1 MKKTI
6 TIFLSILLGVLALG
20 MFAGCNTY
28 KVPEGQCI
36 VGLSKDF
43 RLYSDAEG
51 KVCEPIDKKI
61 KGIDKDKDI
70 DYYSVSKNVNYTIL
84 VDNYVIESEGFGA
97 GINGSISSAWWQGNV
112 ITGFAKTY
120 SKESGLQDEVFFATN
135 YKQLYGNVTV
145 SFSENCLIKAIVEP
159 YFYVGGVYEILKKG
173 TTLSDGNIDN
183 FIDENGFLAQV
194 DGFYYLLLKD
204 EICAHQDAWKTN
216 FEVTNY
222 SYEYLENGWGKP
234 IQAQF
239 TVKSL
244 TVSDNEE
251 SALYIICRTD
261 SGKYFV
267 YPTIYVDTQ
276 GFTMPIREHE
286 LKLTFEK

>member
-6 TIFLSILLGVLALG
+6 TIFLSALLGMLALG
-20 MFAGCNTY
+20 MFAGCSTY
-28 KVPEGQCI
+28 KAPENHCI
-36 VGLSKDF
+36 VGLSNRF

-61 KGIDKDKDI
+61 KGIEKDI
-70 DYYSVSKNVNYTIL
+70 NTDYYSVSKNVNYTIL
-84 VDNYVIESEGFGA
+84 VDDFVLHGEGYGA

-112 ITGFAKTY
+112 ITGFTKTY
-120 SKESGLQDEVFFATN
+120 SQESGLQDEVFFRTN
-135 YKQLYGNVTV
+135 YKQLYGDVTV
-145 SFSENCLIKAIVEP
+145 AFSENCLLKSIVEP
-159 YFYVGGVYEILKKG
+159 YLYVGCVYQILKKG
-173 TTLSDGNIDN
+173 TTLSDSNINN
-183 FIDENGFLAQV
+183 FIDENGLLAQM

-204 EICAHQDAWKTN
+204 EICIHQDAWKTN

-222 SYEYLENGWGKP
+222 SYEYFEDRWGKP

-239 TVKSL
+239 TTKRPV
-244 TVSDNEE
+244 VSDDEE
-251 SALYIICRTD
+251 LALYTICRTD

-267 YPTIYVDTQ
+267 DPTVYVDAQ

-286 LKLTFEK
+286 LKMTFEQ